1 MLRVTLANTAQQRTL
16 APKYAQTQATAY
28 SGFLDPAWPRQYDIY
43 PGSVM
48 ARTHD
53 EVFTLFTGATGQEPF
68 GLSSLFVAPQ
78 LGMDEVLATGGNE
91 FTVWQIEPQ
100 GLFEVLAP
108 AFDQTADWA
117 ALAIEHGGV
126 KLLTGTTAPVTLSN
140 GFVQPP
146 GVLTPTGANNQN
158 AVASLVSVETTTKIL
173 ISGRRLD
180 FSSGVALGGGS

>member
-16 APKYAQTQATAY
+16 LPKYAQTQATAY
-28 SGFLDPAWPRQYDIY
+28 SGFLDPAWNRQYDIY

-48 ARTHD
+48 ARVRD
-53 EVFTLFTGATGQEPF
+53 EIFTLYTGATDQEPF
-68 GLSSLFVAPQ
+68 GLSSLFVAPS

-117 ALAIEHGGV
+117 SLAIEHGGV
-126 KLLTGTTAPVTLSN
+126 KLLTGTTAPVTLES
-140 GFVQPP
+140 GLVQPP

-158 AVASLVSVETTTKIL
+158 SVAELISVETTSKIL
-173 ISGRRLD
+173 IRGRRYD
-180 FSSGVALGGGS
+180 FGAGVTLGGGS